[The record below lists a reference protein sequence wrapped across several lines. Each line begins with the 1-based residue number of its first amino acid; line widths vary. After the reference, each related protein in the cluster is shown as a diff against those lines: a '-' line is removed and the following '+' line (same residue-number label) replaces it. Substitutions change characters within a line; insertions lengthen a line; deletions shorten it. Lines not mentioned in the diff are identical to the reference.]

1 MKTRKAITALVLAG
15 SLAGC
20 GAADLIPNGF
30 FYSRT
35 VAIDL
40 ENATGLRP
48 QVTFEWHNGRFQS
61 VTVTFPQPYV
71 GKPLNELAGTVRDVV
86 AKDFKEMPD
95 TIVLAFALD
104 K

>member
-1 MKTRKAITALVLAG
+1 MKIRKAITALVLAS

-20 GAADLIPNGF
+20 GAADVISNGF

-35 VAIDL
+35 VATDL

-48 QVTFEWHNGRFQS
+48 QVTFEWHNGSFQS
-61 VTVTFPQPYV
+61 VTVTFPHVYV
-71 GKPLNELAGTVRDVV
+71 GKPLHELVSTVREVV
-86 AKDFKEMPD
+86 VRDFKQTPD
-95 TIVLAFALD
+95 TIVLAFSLD

>member
-1 MKTRKAITALVLAG
+1 MKIRMAITALVLAS

-20 GAADLIPNGF
+20 GSADLISNGF

-35 VAIDL
+35 VATEL

-48 QVTFEWHNGRFQS
+48 QIAYEWHNGRFQS
-61 VTVTFPQPYV
+61 VTVTFPRVYV
-71 GKPLNELAGTVRDVV
+71 DKPLDELVSTVREVV
-86 AKDFKEMPD
+86 VRDFKQTPD
-95 TIVLAFALD
+95 TIVLAFSIG

>member
-1 MKTRKAITALVLAG
+1 MKIRKAITALVLAG

-20 GAADLIPNGF
+20 GAADVISNGF

-35 VAIDL
+35 AATDL

-48 QVTFEWHNGRFQS
+48 QVAFEWHNGRFQS
-61 VTVTFPQPYV
+61 VTVTFPRVYV
-71 GKPLNELAGTVRDVV
+71 GKPLDELVSTVREVV
-86 AKDFKEMPD
+86 VRDFKQTPD
-95 TIVLAFALD
+95 TIVLAFSLD